1 MNIVR
6 ANIDDIDNIAVL
18 FDAYRQFYECEPD
31 LAKAKQYLTARFMND
46 ESIIFVAKQ
55 ASSELVGFVQLYPTF
70 CSVDG
75 IKILVLYDLFVASQN
90 RRRGVARSL
99 MDAAREYAKC
109 EGVKRL
115 ELSTGKHNLNA
126 QSLYESLGYERDT
139 EFYVYSLGI

>member
-1 MNIVR
+1 MDIVR
-6 ANIDDIDNIAVL
+6 ANIDDINSLAVL

-31 LAKAKQYLTARFMND
+31 LTKAKEYLTARLIND

-55 ASSELVGFVQLYPTF
+55 ASGELVGFVQLYPTF

-75 IKILVLYDLFVASQN
+75 IKILVLYDLFVAAQN
-90 RRRGVARSL
+90 RRKGVARCL
-99 MDAAREYAKC
+99 MDTAKEFAKY

-115 ELSTGKHNLNA
+115 DLSTGKHNLNA